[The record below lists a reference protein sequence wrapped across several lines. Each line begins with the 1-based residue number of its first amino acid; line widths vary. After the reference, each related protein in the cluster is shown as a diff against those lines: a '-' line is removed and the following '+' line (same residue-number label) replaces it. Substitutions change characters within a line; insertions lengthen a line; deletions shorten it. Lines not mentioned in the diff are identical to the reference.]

1 MSVIFIFEIKGA
13 KMGKI
18 FNILKGRFSVM
29 GDPMNATFSVFSK
42 TCVSLKKYNFGIFFK
57 I

>member
-13 KMGKI
+13 KMDKI
-18 FNILKGRFSVM
+18 FNILKGRFSVI
-29 GDPMNATFSVFSK
+29 GGPMNAIFSVFSK
-42 TCVSLKKYNFGIFFK
+42 TYVSLKKYNFGIFFK